1 MQPSGAVWKSSSESM
16 PVSGKGGTVRAA
28 EEQRTHGLGQRVVVV
43 DDDPLFRESLGLNL
57 SEHGYDVVEFG
68 DGASVLEYFEGG
80 GDAEAVLLDWRMPG
94 IDGLE
99 VLRRMRERGVG
110 MPVIFLTVLS
120 DQIYE
125 EAALR
130 RGAVDFIDK
139 SRSLS
144 IILQRLR
151 LITEGSKRP
160 TGAGSEGGE
169 EQATVLRRGRLELR
183 LDIHRAFYDD
193 KRVDLTLTEFNI
205 VRLLA
210 SVHESDVSYRQIYDL
225 VRGKNFV
232 AGYGEDGYRVNV
244 RSFIKRIRQ
253 KFREVDDTFA
263 CIGNYPGFGYRWV
276 DPE

>member
-1 MQPSGAVWKSSSESM
+1 MQQSGAVWKNSSESM
-16 PVSGKGGTVRAA
+16 PASGKNVTVRAA
-28 EEQRTHGLGQRVVVV
+28 DEQRGPGLGQRVVVV

-68 DGASVLEYFEGG
+68 DGAGVLEYFENG

-99 VLRRMRERGVG
+99 VLRRMRERGLG

-130 RGAVDFIDK
+130 RGAVDFIEK

-160 TGAGSEGGE
+160 SAAETTE
-169 EQATVLRRGRLELR
+169 EQPTVFRRGRLELR
-183 LDIHRAFYDD
+183 LDIHRAFYDGR
-193 KRVDLTLTEFNI
+193 RVDLTLTEFNI

-210 SVHESDVSYRQIYDL
+210 GVRDADVSYRQIYDL

-253 KFREVDDTFA
+253 KFREVDETFA

-276 DPE
+276 DPD

>member
-1 MQPSGAVWKSSSESM
+1 MQPSGAVWKNSSENT
-16 PVSGKGGTVRAA
+16 PASGRNVTVRAA
-28 EEQRTHGLGQRVVVV
+28 DEQRGPGLGQRVVVV

-68 DGASVLEYFEGG
+68 DGSGVLDYFENG

-99 VLRRMRERGVG
+99 VLRRMRERGLG

-130 RGAVDFIDK
+130 RGAVDFIEK

-151 LITEGSKRP
+151 LITEGNKRP
-160 TGAGSEGGE
+160 TASEISE
-169 EQATVLRRGRLELR
+169 EQPAVFRRGRLELR
-183 LDIHRAFYDD
+183 LDIHRAFYDGR
-193 KRVDLTLTEFNI
+193 RVDLTLTEFNI

-210 SVHESDVSYRQIYDL
+210 AVRDADVSYRQIYDL

-253 KFREVDDTFA
+253 KFREVDETFT

>member
-1 MQPSGAVWKSSSESM
+1 MQPSGAVWRSSSENMQASSKSM
-16 PVSGKGGTVRAA
+16 TVRAA
-28 EEQRTHGLGQRVVVV
+28 EEQKTHGLGQRVAVV

-160 TGAGSEGGE
+160 GAAEAPE
-169 EQATVLRRGRLELR
+169 EQSAVLRRGRLELR

-210 SVHESDVSYRQIYDL
+210 STHEADVSYRQIYDL

-253 KFREVDDTFA
+253 KFREVDDGFS